1 MINYIVYSHTSYLDI
16 LKIQTDHMID
26 RGHLTLFIN
35 KNDLDLKSIY
45 KEYHRVIFYDDNDTY
60 AKRLLS
66 CIQKIDDP
74 YFLLI
79 HDIDILIDVDSEEIE
94 NFYCFLK
101 HHNYD
106 RIDLKHTR
114 NTDSSKIIRIHHSDK
129 PSEWFESEIK
139 NYYYGDYLIKQD
151 NPQDFIYNV
160 NPSIWK
166 RETLINILENFQH
179 KTYRTIEDIDVQI
192 FCQKFNIFKLHS
204 SYAYA
209 CGYFECAHSLKFL
222 HISHNGKLLPLNDSF
237 TTVYGQS
244 YKFFAKQY
252 TEIVT
257 KYNLKTSDKWIY

>member
-26 RGHLTLFIN
+26 KGHLTLLIN
-35 KNDLDLKSIY
+35 KNDLDLKHIY
-45 KEYHRVIFYDDNDTY
+45 KEYNRIIFYDDSDTY

-66 CIQKIDDP
+66 CIQKITDH

-79 HDIDILIDVDSEEIE
+79 HDIDILIDVDSENIKK
-94 NFYCFLK
+94 FYEFLK

-114 NTDSSKIIRIHHSDK
+114 NTISSKIIRAHCGDK

-139 NYYYGDYLIKQD
+139 SSYYLDYLIKQD
-151 NPQDFIYNV
+151 NPQDVIYNV

-166 RETLINILENFQH
+166 RETLIKILENFQH
-179 KTYRTIEDIDVQI
+179 KTYRTIEDMDVQI
-192 FCQKFNIFKLHS
+192 FCQQFNIFKIYS
-204 SYAYA
+204 PFPYA
-209 CGYFECAHSLKFL
+209 CGYFECVNPFKFL
-222 HISHNGKLLPLNDSF
+222 HISHSGKLLPLNDSF

-252 TEIVT
+252 TEIVN
-257 KYNLKTSDKWIY
+257 KYNLKQSDKWIH